1 MIRMLLM
8 LCFFAGPLI
17 AAPADRY
24 ETDWADR
31 AAEAQTP
38 DQRAALAEQ
47 LLAAAKQTEDKPYA
61 VHLCFKAYEF
71 GSRQI
76 TGYDTAAKALDLAQ
90 RLDPSR
96 RVDCLD
102 RLRFLYDSAYER
114 SPHKLKLGVGLA
126 DVLGEL
132 AETRVDQ
139 ATAGFDVG
147 RRSPVTVVKQLTI
160 AVAEVERSVETLNKV
175 LTRASE
181 DRLRAIQLGRDN
193 LADALKRF
201 AKDHR
206 PMLVEATERQQ
217 RLAAVQQRF
226 HDLVALTGRFR
237 NDPTPKNAQSVAAM
251 YLIEFDQPHR
261 ISPQVI
267 ATLPGSMAGP
277 AKLAAAKVDSL
288 DADEALML
296 CRWYRDLARMAQTD
310 QARQDM
316 LIRARL
322 YADRVA
328 ALNDDRAKPH
338 LKPIDDAMA
347 EADLPAEEV
356 AGRVAALRA
365 RLAAVGHGQ
374 AIAAADLI
382 ADPTDAGFDS
392 QPADE
397 DQPMLTDAS
406 NNNVGG
412 RPMVVCDKCGRQ
424 FFPGWGVK
432 ATTCERCKTGHR
444 NIFDFGN

>member
-1 MIRMLLM
+1 MIRLFLM
-8 LCFFAGPLI
+8 LCFLAGPSV

-24 ETDWADR
+24 DAEWADR

-38 DQRAALAEQ
+38 DQRAALAGQ
-47 LLAAAKQTEDKPYA
+47 LLAAAEQTDDQPYA

-76 TGYDTAAKALDLAQ
+76 SGYDTAAKALDLAQ
-90 RLDPSR
+90 RLAPSR
-96 RVDCLD
+96 RIDCLD

-132 AETRVDQ
+132 AETRADR

-147 RRSPVTVVKQLTI
+147 HRSPVTVVKQLTT
-160 AVAEVERSVETLNKV
+160 AVAEVERSVETLRKV

-181 DRLRAIQLGRDN
+181 DRVKAAQLGRER
-193 LADALKRF
+193 LADALKQF
-201 AKDHR
+201 VADHR
-206 PMLVEATERQQ
+206 TMLAEATQRQE

-261 ISPQVI
+261 ISPQVL
-267 ATLPGSMAGP
+267 TVLPGSMAGP

-296 CRWYRDLARMAQTD
+296 CRWYRDLARMAQSDST
-310 QARQDM
+310 RQDM

-322 YADRVA
+322 YADRVTE
-328 ALNDDRAKPH
+328 LDDDRAKPH

-347 EADLPAEEV
+347 EADLPAGEV
-356 AGRVAALRA
+356 AGRVAALRV
-365 RLAAVGHGQ
+365 RLATIGKGQ
-374 AIAAADLI
+374 AVAI
-382 ADPTDAGFDS
+382 ADPTDADFDG
-392 QPADE
+392 QPGDE
-397 DQPMLTDAS
+397 DEPMLTDAS
-406 NNNVGG
+406 ETNVGG
-412 RPMVVCDKCGRQ
+412 RPMVVCDQCGRQ